1 MTTPPGL
8 YTASASSF
16 PPSTDIVREPLVNW
30 RICLLCYAVLLVLGP
45 GGGMLLHIL
54 HLVPPANL
62 TQAEL
67 PQFVIAAT
75 LVAPVLETFLFFY
88 LPYHVLK
95 KLISS
100 PRIVWGLSFLT
111 TAFLFVIWHH
121 GGSHLYRNWLMAS
134 HVGLTGTLCFM
145 GCFYLT
151 TQSDRGSPFWS
162 TALCHLFYNSTLAFV
177 IYLSFWLGN

>member
-1 MTTPPGL
+1 M
-8 YTASASSF
+8 
-16 PPSTDIVREPLVNW
+16 REPLVNW
-30 RICLLCYAVLLVLGP
+30 GICLLCYGAMLVLGA
-45 GGGMLLHIL
+45 GGGALLYIL
-54 HLVPPANL
+54 HLVPPANM

-67 PQFVIAAT
+67 APFAIAAT

-111 TAFLFVIWHH
+111 TAFLFVICHH
-121 GGSHLYRNWLMAS
+121 GGSLLNRNWLMAS

-151 TQSDRGSPFWS
+151 TQSGRGSPFWS
-162 TALCHLFYNSTLAFV
+162 TVLCHLFYNSTLV
-177 IYLSFWLGN
+177 LVLYLLFWSGH